1 MYGVPT
7 VGTTVIARIQYGR
20 ITIIL
25 NEINETNAEKEDSL
39 IRLWQNNTTNGNN
52 TTVDS
57 LIIEW

>member
-39 IRLWQNNTTNGNN
+39 IRLWQIIQQMEITLQQ
-52 TTVDS
+52 TVY
-57 LIIEW
+57 